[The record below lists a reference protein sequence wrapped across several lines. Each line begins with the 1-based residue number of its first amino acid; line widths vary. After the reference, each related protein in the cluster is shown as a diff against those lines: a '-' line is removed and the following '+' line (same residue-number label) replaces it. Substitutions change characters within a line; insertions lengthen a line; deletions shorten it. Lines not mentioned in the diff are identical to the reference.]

1 MRLRLLLA
9 GCALA
14 GFAIAAYLTAAHYE
28 NVPLACSTSGVV
40 DCGAVTHSSYSVI
53 PGTDIPITVPG
64 LGFFAVGGL
73 LGWLSYRRLL
83 ALLLVAWAAAGT
95 LFVLYLVY
103 AEAVVIHRICEWCS
117 GVHLLVLV
125 TLLLAIRQLQSA
137 LEAPS
142 PAAGVRPASR

>member
-14 GFAIAAYLTAAHYE
+14 GFAIAVYLTAAHYE

-53 PGTDIPITVPG
+53 AGTDIPITVPG
-64 LGFFAVGGL
+64 LAFFAVGGL
-73 LGWLSYRRLL
+73 LGWFSHRRLI

-95 LFVLYLVY
+95 VFVLYLVY
-103 AEAVVIHRICEWCS
+103 AEVVIIHRICEWCS
-117 GVHLLVLV
+117 GVHLLVLA

-137 LEAPS
+137 LETPN
-142 PAAGVRPASR
+142 PAADARPASR